1 MKIYDNGEFGS
12 KGNSDGKVQS
22 GEIFALSFKIT
33 NLSKKTIPKLMLN
46 IKGTE
51 GSFRINR
58 GKIVLK
64 NLYPE
69 IGQKDFFLFQVKNN
83 SSRLGKIIMEM
94 NAKNSGAPKI
104 YKLWLLDNILTDENI
119 LTPVFLI

>member
-1 MKIYDNGEFGS
+1 MKIFDNGEFGS
-12 KGNSDGKVQS
+12 EGNGDGKVQS
-22 GEIFALSFKIT
+22 GETIALSFKIT
-33 NLSKKTIPKLMLN
+33 NMSKKLIPELMFY

-69 IGQKDFFLFQVKNN
+69 IDQKDFFLFQVKSN

-94 NAKNSGAPKI
+94 DQAG
-104 YKLWLLDNILTDENI
+104 LQQILQQVQMV
-119 LTPVFLI
+119 LRAYL

>member
-1 MKIYDNGEFGS
+1 MKIFDNGKFGS
-12 KGNSDGKVQS
+12 EGNGDGKVQS
-22 GEIFALSFKIT
+22 GETIALSFKIT
-33 NLSKKTIPKLMLN
+33 NMSKKLIPKLMFY

-69 IGQKDFFLFQVKNN
+69 IDQKDFFLFQVKSN
-83 SSRLGKIIMEM
+83 SRRLGKIIMEM
-94 NAKNSGAPKI
+94 DANKFRSTKN
-104 YKLWLLDNILTDENI
+104 
-119 LTPVFLI
+119 F